1 MINGLQIGLG
11 TNQDGKEMV
20 SVQYDDYFDR
30 STGER
35 DYFSAEFDL
44 ERYLLGL
51 RELQDKGRSS
61 IDGQFSSLSL
71 EGKSSLCMTMET
83 SGYAISVPVNFKDL
97 CKAVNTVLD

>member
-51 RELQDKGRSS
+51 RELQDKGRTYGC
-61 IDGQFSSLSL
+61 D
-71 EGKSSLCMTMET
+71 
-83 SGYAISVPVNFKDL
+83 
-97 CKAVNTVLD
+97 